1 MFDPVSI
8 DAEYMERWLGGAKI
22 DSLSP
27 KTLFDIRTLITHY
40 RDIIVPESGVKV
52 EFPTEQNEGAKASV
66 DENVIFIPTHLLE
79 DGRIDDTLGC
89 MIHELH
95 HIKLSDSERQ
105 TWASC
110 FGMICKCMD
119 SLFVQTGDDEWTSIY
134 DIVLSD
140 GSLTFKTLYSED
152 TEVTENVMF
161 LRTACRD
168 LAFLLNAVEDV
179 RIDSLAS
186 PNLGK
191 YEQKMSTRIFNEHF
205 SPKYNEGEMNENSLF
220 NVAFRLLFQHKG
232 FINDSFI
239 EERFGDKS
247 LILNQT
253 PKEYTP
259 LVFKQFADVIRNHV
273 EDLYK
278 NKRSDFETTMGG
290 VDYMDLYMSEKSMS
304 DAEEHLL
311 NDMSEDDK
319 MALRA
324 KEDSKGIEFED
335 AEVTDGEVKVS
346 IGKEIAV
353 NLSEQ
358 RQKRNKP
365 KLLPAT
371 FIAEIEAFKDIT
383 VHHTTE
389 HFDASGFKVDFS
401 TIIFDAT
408 N

>member
-22 DSLSP
+22 DSLSA

-40 RDIIVPESGVKV
+40 RDIIVPDSGVKV

-66 DENVIFIPTHLLE
+66 DENVIYIPTHLLE

-110 FGMICKCMD
+110 FGMVCKCMD
-119 SLFVQTGDDEWTSIY
+119 SLFVPTGDGEWTSIY

-140 GSLTFKTLYSED
+140 TSLDFKTLYSND
-152 TEVTENVMF
+152 IEVTENIMF
-161 LRTACRD
+161 LRTACND
-168 LAFLLNAVEDV
+168 VAFLLNAVEDV
-179 RIDSLAS
+179 RIDSLAP
-186 PNLGK
+186 PNLAK
-191 YEQKMSTRIFNEHF
+191 YEEKMSTRIFNEHF
-205 SPKYNEGEMNENSLF
+205 LPKYKEGAMDENSLF

-247 LILNQT
+247 LIMDNT
-253 PKEYTP
+253 PKEYLP
-259 LVFKQFADVIRNHV
+259 LVFKSFADVIRKHI
-273 EDLYK
+273 EDLFK
-278 NKRSDFETTMGG
+278 NKKTDFSTSIGG
-290 VDYMDLYMSEKSMS
+290 VDYMDLYMSEKSMT
-304 DAEEHLL
+304 DAEEDLL
-311 NDMSEDDK
+311 NEMSEDKEMVD
-319 MALRA
+319 RA
-324 KEDSKGIEFED
+324 KNDSKGIEFDD
-335 AEVTDGEVKVS
+335 AEITTGEVQVS
-346 IGKEIAV
+346 IGKELAV
-353 NLSEQ
+353 KLSEQ

-371 FIAEIEAFKDIT
+371 FLAEIEAFKDII

-389 HFDASGFKVDFS
+389 HFDASGFKVDYS